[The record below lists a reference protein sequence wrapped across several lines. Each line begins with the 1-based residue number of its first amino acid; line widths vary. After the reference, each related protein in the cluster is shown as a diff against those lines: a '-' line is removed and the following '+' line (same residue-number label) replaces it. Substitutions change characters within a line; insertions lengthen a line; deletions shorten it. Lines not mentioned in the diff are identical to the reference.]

1 MNRMLARYLMQ
12 RRQEA
17 ADRKRT
23 LDRAAG
29 LDRRQFLRGLGSL
42 VIAAPFYEQLLHP
55 SVAHA
60 SDGVARRVIF
70 FYYPD
75 GVAGPSQDGE
85 PSAWHAYG
93 SEFDFQLPD
102 QIGALRTW
110 QSQSVFFRGLSMGGT
125 DAGSHPGGAKKL
137 LTAKDGGNGESIDQF
152 LSRTVGAAHPWRHL
166 YLGAQANHNGAS
178 GDKHISYFAPGATI
192 APEDNPRRAFE
203 LLFGGGGGG
212 SSERDDHVDPVDVS
226 VIDGVLADMNA
237 LRARLGGVEA
247 AKLDLH
253 LESLREVE
261 QRIKGTTT
269 LPPEDIPQTDP
280 GTCEDPFLDTGS
292 FSDGQLYDPE
302 KFPDILKAQID
313 LMVLAMACGLTKV
326 GTIQCSHHT
335 SELIMSRFPG
345 SPMHDPGFDM
355 RSHQASHYGSSHNWD
370 SREFRDFHLQREWW
384 AMQYA
389 YLLQRLAETPEG
401 DGSMLDHSICVF
413 VTEVC
418 DGNTHL
424 HDDMPFVVSG
434 GACGRISGGRLLDRG
449 YRRHGELWTSLAHAM
464 GEGIGGFGDSGE
476 PFPGLV
482 S

>member
-1 MNRMLARYLMQ
+1 MRW
-12 RRQEA
+12 
-17 ADRKRT
+17 RKRKQG

-29 LDRRQFLRGLGSL
+29 FDRRRFLQSLGGLA
-42 VIAAPFYEQLLHP
+42 IAAPFYESLLHP
-55 SVAHA
+55 RVAHA
-60 SDGVARRVIF
+60 SNGNARRVIF
-70 FYYPD
+70 LYYPD
-75 GVAGPSQDGE
+75 GVAGPSQDGQ
-85 PSAWHAYG
+85 PSAWHGSG

-102 QIGALRTW
+102 QIGALRPW
-110 QSQSVFFRGLSMGGT
+110 QDRSVFFRNVSMGET

-137 LTAKDGGNGESIDQF
+137 LTATDGGNNESIDQL

-178 GDKHISYFAPGATI
+178 GDKHISYFAPGQSI

-203 LLFGGGGGG
+203 LLFGGGSGGRPG
-212 SSERDDHVDPVDVS
+212 ERDDHVDPAAVS
-226 VIDGVLADMNA
+226 VIDGVLADMGA
-237 LRARLGGVEA
+237 LRSRLGSVEA

-269 LPPEDIPQTDP
+269 LPPEDIPETDP
-280 GTCEDPFLDTGS
+280 ATCENPFLDTGG

-326 GTIQCSHHT
+326 GTIQASHHT

-345 SPMHDPGFDM
+345 SPMHDPNFDM

-370 SREFRDFHLQREWW
+370 SREFADFHRQREWW

-401 DGSMLDHSICVF
+401 DGTMLDHSICVF

-424 HDDMPFVVSG
+424 HDDMPIVVSG
-434 GACGRISGGRLLDRG
+434 GGCGRINGGRLLDRG
-449 YRRHGELWTSLAHAM
+449 YRRHGELWVSLAHAM
-464 GEGIGGFGDSGE
+464 GEYVGGFGDAAGQ
-476 PFPGLV
+476 PFPDFV